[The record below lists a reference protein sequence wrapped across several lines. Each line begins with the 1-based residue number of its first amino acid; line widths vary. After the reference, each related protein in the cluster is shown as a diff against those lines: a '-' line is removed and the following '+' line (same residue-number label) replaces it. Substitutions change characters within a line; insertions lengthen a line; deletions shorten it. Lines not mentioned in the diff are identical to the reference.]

1 MKKVNRSKIVITLF
15 IIYAFI
21 YAISNTLI
29 YKINNDIK
37 DRQSRNAETQ
47 EQIDITQI
55 QINTKISREQ
65 ILEQHPDMK
74 MRDNIF
80 YLEKEEDDE

>member
-1 MKKVNRSKIVITLF
+1 MILKIVNPEL
-15 IIYAFI
+15 
-21 YAISNTLI
+21 L
-29 YKINNDIK
+29 K
-37 DRQSRNAETQ
+37 